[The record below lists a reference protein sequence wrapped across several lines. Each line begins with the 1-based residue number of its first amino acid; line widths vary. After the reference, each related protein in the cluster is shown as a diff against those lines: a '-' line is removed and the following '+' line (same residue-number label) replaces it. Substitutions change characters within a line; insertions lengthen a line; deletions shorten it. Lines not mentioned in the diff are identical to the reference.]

1 MQLERLLLLC
11 PSVSQ
16 FNSDESQLRAMLL
29 EGYVPEARP
38 VINTTTVTI
47 VDIGLMI
54 VQVMDLVSGPPVMT
68 TFRWSTL
75 NVNLGREESSHDNEC
90 ADDTTMAR
98 RTFDMDTH

>member
-1 MQLERLLLLC
+1 MTDLIHPCTEITLINVIDEDDRLNGNLNFWCFFILFL
-11 PSVSQ
+11 VAQ

-54 VQVMDLVSGPPVMT
+54 VQVMDLVGIK
-68 TFRWSTL
+68 
-75 NVNLGREESSHDNEC
+75 
-90 ADDTTMAR
+90 
-98 RTFDMDTH
+98 